1 MKQILLIEDDYALAM
16 GTTYTLKAEGYEVG
30 HAKNLA
36 EARELLSTNDY
47 SLILLDVMLPD
58 GDGFSYLE
66 ELSQNGNTTPVIFCT
81 AVGDESNIVRGL
93 DLGADDYVTKPY
105 RVKELLSRIAAV
117 LRRAERVKNNNIN
130 NSYNSSTS
138 SNAEP
143 SEADATFGTHRFSI
157 DSFRLYDNDTLVD
170 CTPAELRLLREF
182 IRNKG
187 IVITRNEL
195 LQRLYDTENTY
206 IDDNT
211 LSVYIKR
218 LRDKLGEDAEHIKTV
233 KGIGYRFE

>member
-1 MKQILLIEDDYALAM
+1 MKRILLIEDDYALAM

-117 LRRAERVKNNNIN
+117 LRRAERVKDNSIN